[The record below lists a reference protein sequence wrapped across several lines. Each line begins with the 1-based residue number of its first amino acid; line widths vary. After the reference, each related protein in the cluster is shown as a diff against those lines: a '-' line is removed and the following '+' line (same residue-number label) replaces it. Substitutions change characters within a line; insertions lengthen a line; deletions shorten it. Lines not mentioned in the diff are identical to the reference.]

1 MRALPTQAPPN
12 SHSRALAASAWSMC
26 AHWLSGKHAAGA
38 EQERNKPQQ
47 QFTNTIIDKSIW
59 YSLMTINRK
68 FLMKKIATPFVC
80 IAFVLASLGHGAHAQ
95 GIPVID
101 VASLTQAINQ
111 VLAWEAQY
119 KQMMQQIEQM
129 QLQSSLASQQLGST
143 TGNRGLGLINN
154 SITKSAVDPNY
165 LANLGTLNDYAS
177 ANALSRTQLANLSQS
192 SATRFAQIQSL
203 MAAINTTNDPKAI
216 GELQGRIQA
225 EQAMIAV
232 EQNEIALVR
241 QGLETQIRAID
252 ADRLQRSINAASQPV
267 KSKAN

>member
-1 MRALPTQAPPN
+1 MRYLFNQASLN
-12 SHSRALAASAWSMC
+12 LHSRALSPLHTLNLCLAWFLAKCKSSAER
-26 AHWLSGKHAAGA
+26 
-38 EQERNKPQQ
+38 EQKKIQKLFKNG
-47 QFTNTIIDKSIW
+47 IIADSIC
-59 YSLMTINRK
+59 YSLIATNRK
-68 FLMKKIATPFVC
+68 CLMKNLAATAIAM
-80 IAFVLASLGHGAHAQ
+80 ASLGQGAHAQ

-111 VLAWEAQY
+111 VLAWQAQY
-119 KQMMQQIEQM
+119 EQMARQIEQM
-129 QLQSSLASQQLGST
+129 QLQSSLSQQQLGST

-216 GELQGRIQA
+216 AELNGRIQA

-232 EQNEIALVR
+232 EQNEVALVR